1 MSAPHRRSSGR
12 AASPASNMQGSF
24 NSSYEW
30 AQSPAHYQHSPG
42 GGEWRGEYW
51 SADQQPGAFAHA
63 LQPVALVP
71 APQRQMV
78 PVHVVEK
85 VVDRP
90 VEKIVYVDRPVETKV
105 PVEKLVYVD
114 RPYEVQV
121 EKIVTVDRPV
131 EIEKVVTKE
140 VPVEVEKIV
149 IQERVVEVPVPKVTM
164 TEHVV
169 EVPVDRIVTKEVE
182 VPVEKIV
189 ERVRTEFVE
198 TEKIVV
204 QEKLPETCP
213 ECKSFLDGKNPCSV
227 CLLVQR
233 LDYPQVPIIASQEGN
248 TWSAA
253 DTEEIVVQVLHSRM
267 DGWQNPCPEI
277 ILYVT
282 TDGSEPSPNN
292 YHMVGESPLRFT
304 ISQSVAVKAVAVN
317 NLSVASLVVHEDF
330 TRKETAG
337 IGLLLEKMTGYR
349 GIYVQQVIKGGA
361 AWENGIIQPGD
372 EIKEIDGESI
382 EEMELPPIS
391 SLIVG
396 SAGSA
401 VRLKI
406 LREDRDDNGL
416 SIDEQ
421 GAEFLL
427 TLIRSP
433 VEHNADPITRHPPAS
448 LSSLEGYRRVSIKHS
463 KLRQQRPPIPRPSSR
478 ERAQSP
484 VSMMLP
490 RNITDSPS
498 TAPPGKIPPMLH
510 DCLPQPT
517 DTLFGMTSILQGTSR
532 SGSPYQS
539 AKPAS
544 SPISYDFFGSR
555 IK

>member
-1 MSAPHRRSSGR
+1 
-12 AASPASNMQGSF
+12 MQGSF

-131 EIEKVVTKE
+131 EVEKVVTKE

-204 QEKLPETCP
+204 QEKLPET
-213 ECKSFLDGKNPCSV
+213 
-227 CLLVQR
+227 
-233 LDYPQVPIIASQEGN
+233 
-248 TWSAA
+248 
-253 DTEEIVVQVLHSRM
+253 
-267 DGWQNPCPEI
+267 
-277 ILYVT
+277 
-282 TDGSEPSPNN
+282 
-292 YHMVGESPLRFT
+292 
-304 ISQSVAVKAVAVN
+304 
-317 NLSVASLVVHEDF
+317 
-330 TRKETAG
+330 
-337 IGLLLEKMTGYR
+337 
-349 GIYVQQVIKGGA
+349 
-361 AWENGIIQPGD
+361 
-372 EIKEIDGESI
+372 
-382 EEMELPPIS
+382 
-391 SLIVG
+391 
-396 SAGSA
+396 
-401 VRLKI
+401 
-406 LREDRDDNGL
+406 
-416 SIDEQ
+416 
-421 GAEFLL
+421 
-427 TLIRSP
+427 
-433 VEHNADPITRHPPAS
+433 
-448 LSSLEGYRRVSIKHS
+448 SIKHS

>member
-12 AASPASNMQGSF
+12 VVSPVSNMRGSF
-24 NSSYEW
+24 NSSYDW
-30 AQSPAHYQHSPG
+30 AQSPAN
-42 GGEWRGEYW
+42 GECKGEYW

-71 APQRQMV
+71 APQRQIV

-85 VVDRP
+85 FVDRP
-90 VEKIVYVDRPVETKV
+90 VEKIVYVDRPVETEV

-114 RPYEVQV
+114 RPYQV

-131 EIEKVVTKE
+131 EVEKVVTKE

-149 IQERVVEVPVPKVTM
+149 IQERVVEVPVPRITM
-164 TEHVV
+164 TERVV

-189 ERVRTEFVE
+189 ERVRTEYVE

-233 LDYPQVPIIASQEGN
+233 LDCPQVPIIASQEGN

-292 YHMVGESPLRFT
+292 YHMVGKSPLRFT
-304 ISQSVAVKAVAVN
+304 ISQSVTVKAVAVGN
-317 NLSVASLVVHEDF
+317 HSVASLVVREDF
-330 TRKETAG
+330 TRNETAG
-337 IGLLLEKMTGYR
+337 IGLLLEKMAGYR

-382 EEMELPPIS
+382 EDMELPPIT

-406 LREDRDDNGL
+406 LREDRDESGL

-421 GAEFLL
+421 GDEFLL
-427 TLIRSP
+427 TLIRTP
-433 VEHNADPITRHPPAS
+433 FEHNADPITRHPPAS
-448 LSSLEGYRRVSIKHS
+448 LSSLEGYKRVSIKHS
-463 KLRQQRPPIPRPSSR
+463 NLRHQRAAIPRSSPR
-478 ERAQSP
+478 E
-484 VSMMLP
+484 
-490 RNITDSPS
+490 
-498 TAPPGKIPPMLH
+498 
-510 DCLPQPT
+510 
-517 DTLFGMTSILQGTSR
+517 DTLLRMTSILQGTSMLR
-532 SGSPYQS
+532 SGSPHQS
-539 AKPAS
+539 AKSAGTTV
-544 SPISYDFFGSR
+544 SYDFFGSR